1 MKLSPTSTSHLNFR
15 LPHLTSNSTWQPE
28 WPQNSENL
36 TCPKQNTWFNLQTH
50 FSSSSPSW
58 WTAGPLGLVPALR
71 TRPRPLFLSHT
82 TSTPPAHPLIAGPL
96 TSPGHSPRPG
106 LPALWT
112 RDHAPTLIV
121 SPRAPAA
128 PLPRAHLVRSL
139 TLFTFLFT
147 CYIIREASSDDP
159 SLPYHPHPP

>member
-1 MKLSPTSTSHLNFR
+1 MLITIICIILILCMKLSPTSTSHLNFR

-71 TRPRPLFLSHT
+71 TRP
-82 TSTPPAHPLIAGPL
+82 
-96 TSPGHSPRPG
+96 
-106 LPALWT
+106 LP
-112 RDHAPTLIV
+112 
-121 SPRAPAA
+121 
-128 PLPRAHLVRSL
+128 
-139 TLFTFLFT
+139 
-147 CYIIREASSDDP
+147 SS
-159 SLPYHPHPP
+159 SSRIPHPPHPRILWSLAPSPLHCTLFARVFLLFERANTHPLWSFLLGLPPLLSHEPTWCAP